1 MYGDMKS
8 PGGARNQHTRL
19 VELLLVHGAKVDT
32 TDRELRTA
40 LHYAALA
47 GDTAGDLV
55 QAVLKY
61 VTATVSEFVVVYS
74 LFSGQVQAGHHGPGP
89 AGGHRPALPGQGG
102 GRQGSAGG
110 AEAAAAGHGARPGA
124 GQPRQHCRS
133 DRGPRGGLAGT
144 HRLPHSFERFQ

>member
-61 VTATVSEFVVVYS
+61 DTATVSKIVVVI
-74 LFSGQVQAGHHGPGP
+74 V
-89 AGGHRPALPGQGG
+89 
-102 GRQGSAGG
+102 
-110 AEAAAAGHGARPGA
+110 
-124 GQPRQHCRS
+124 
-133 DRGPRGGLAGT
+133 
-144 HRLPHSFERFQ
+144 

>member
-8 PGGARNQHTRL
+8 PGGARNQHPRL

-61 VTATVSEFVVVYS
+61 DAATVSKIVVVIIYH
-74 LFSGQVQAGHHGPGP
+74 LFSAKVQA
-89 AGGHRPALPGQGG
+89 
-102 GRQGSAGG
+102 
-110 AEAAAAGHGARPGA
+110 
-124 GQPRQHCRS
+124 
-133 DRGPRGGLAGT
+133 
-144 HRLPHSFERFQ
+144 

>member
-1 MYGDMKS
+1 MYGLYGDMKS
-8 PGGARNQHTRL
+8 PGGARNQHPRL

-61 VTATVSEFVVVYS
+61 DTVYEF
-74 LFSGQVQAGHHGPGP
+74 
-89 AGGHRPALPGQGG
+89 
-102 GRQGSAGG
+102 
-110 AEAAAAGHGARPGA
+110 
-124 GQPRQHCRS
+124 
-133 DRGPRGGLAGT
+133 
-144 HRLPHSFERFQ
+144 